1 MTMSARARAA
11 LGVLVPLALALA
23 GCGDD
28 KGTAPETPWPPA
40 GFPSTPDQLVANFRY
55 AYETMDAAA
64 LLGLLRADHLT
75 ILQASTTTQFPTVG
89 SVLDMTEEARIAGRM
104 FSGQDL
110 VDPEGSLVPAVH
122 SITFQTLA
130 RQTTWTLSAHD
141 DMIPDTPY
149 ALYNVVVLFDRGQ
162 NYSIM
167 RVQGALRL
175 YAAARDSTHG
185 DQTLPYYQ
193 LRGQLDMTQNL
204 AAAKDIESFAWGTVK
219 AIFR

>member
-1 MTMSARARAA
+1 MSDASPPRERKTDFLGRDAIFPLLLKMGLPAA
-11 LGVLVPLALALA
+11 VGMLV
-23 GCGDD
+23 
-28 KGTAPETPWPPA
+28 
-40 GFPSTPDQLVANFRY
+40 N
-55 AYETMDAAA
+55 
-64 LLGLLRADHLT
+64 
-75 ILQASTTTQFPTVG
+75 
-89 SVLDMTEEARIAGRM
+89 
-104 FSGQDL
+104 
-110 VDPEGSLVPAVH
+110 
-122 SITFQTLA
+122 
-130 RQTTWTLSAHD
+130 
-141 DMIPDTPY
+141 